1 MTTIPAAACAFVLLA
16 TTLPLSVAAQAET
29 APQAARQGYVAM
41 LTPLNTSITGLKTDG
56 EARFNFDG
64 DEMIISIK
72 VKDAQPGEVHWQH
85 FHGFTDNHAAS
96 CPDASADVN
105 HDGVID
111 IVETEKAAGTTMV
124 PFDADP
130 AGMDVAHGT
139 YPRAGDG
146 GSYEYESRVSMKA
159 LDKAFRKAF
168 TDADLDLDRRVVMIH
183 GVSEATKLPS
193 TVASLGT
200 IPARI
205 TLPIACGRIVKAAAP
220 R

>member
-1 MTTIPAAACAFVLLA
+1 MNTIPTAACALVLLA
-16 TTLPLSVAAQAET
+16 AVLPMSVTAQEDTAPET
-29 APQAARQGYVAM
+29 ARHGYVAM
-41 LTPLNTSITGLKTDG
+41 LTPLNTSITGLKAGG

-64 DEMIISIK
+64 DRMIISIK
-72 VKDAQPGEVHWQH
+72 VKGAQPDKVHWQH
-85 FHGFTDNHAAS
+85 FHGFTDNRAAT
-96 CPDASADVN
+96 CPDMSADVN

-130 AGMDVAHGT
+130 VAMDVAHGT

-146 GSYEYESRVSMKA
+146 GSYEYESIVSIEA

-168 TDADLDLDRRVVMIH
+168 ADADLDLDRRVVMIH
-183 GVSEATKLPS
+183 GVSEATPLPS

-200 IPARI
+200 IPARV
-205 TLPIACGRIVKAAAP
+205 TLPIACGRIVKAP
-220 R
+220 VR